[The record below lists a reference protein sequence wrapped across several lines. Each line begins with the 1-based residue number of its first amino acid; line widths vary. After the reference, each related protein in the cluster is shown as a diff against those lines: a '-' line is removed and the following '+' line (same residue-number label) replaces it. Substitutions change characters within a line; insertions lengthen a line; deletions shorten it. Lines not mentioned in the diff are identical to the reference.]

1 MARTGRRPG
10 SPDTRERVRRAAQ
23 EAFAEAGFE
32 QASIR
37 GIARRAG
44 VDPALVHHYFG
55 SKEAL
60 FVAST
65 QLPEALGGRLP
76 AALSG
81 DRATLGDRL
90 ARLALSLWE
99 EEQTRLVMLGIARSA
114 TSDPRAASALRGL
127 LEATLLPSVRALGVD
142 RPELRATLAWS
153 QLVGLA
159 LARYVLKVGALSEVE
174 PDRLAAILGPMLQR
188 TLSAPLDEPAP
199 SVADARSG

>member
-23 EAFAEAGFE
+23 EAFAEAGFD
-32 QASIR
+32 QATVR

-44 VDPALVHHYFG
+44 VDAALVHHYFG
-55 SKEAL
+55 SKEEL
-60 FVAST
+60 FVASM
-65 QLPEALGGRLP
+65 QLPKELGSQLP
-76 AALSG
+76 AVLTG

-99 EEQTRLVMLGIARSA
+99 DEPTRLVMLGIARSA

-127 LEATLLPSVRALGVD
+127 LEATLLPQVRGLGVD
-142 RPELRATLAWS
+142 EPELRATLAWA

-159 LARYVLKVGALSEVE
+159 LARYVLRIGVLSEVP
-174 PDRLAAILGPMLQR
+174 PDRIATILGPMLQQ
-188 TLSAPLDEPAP
+188 TLTAPLAEPAAP
-199 SVADARSG
+199 GAHAGPG